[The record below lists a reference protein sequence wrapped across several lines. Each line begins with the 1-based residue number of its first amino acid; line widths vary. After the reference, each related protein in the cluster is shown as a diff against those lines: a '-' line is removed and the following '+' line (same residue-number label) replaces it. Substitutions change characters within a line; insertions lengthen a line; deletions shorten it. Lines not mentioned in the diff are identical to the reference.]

1 MGPDTLAGCCAGRM
15 RSHPESPLEV
25 PGEQLSRTALSRSR
39 SGDADVPSLTGLP
52 HPTLPEPPEPPA
64 RPGFPLIASL
74 APIVASVAIYAVTRS
89 PFALIFAF
97 LGPIVALGS
106 FTDAALRQRR
116 LRRAGRITFGADVDI
131 ARARID
137 SWHDRERAQ
146 RESVD
151 VPIHRLLTTR
161 DRDGSRWSHDG
172 STAVL
177 VSVGR
182 GRVASSLDLGSRRPA
197 RLSKENEVDRAL
209 DGLAEAAR
217 WIDKAP
223 VSVDAAQGIVVCGSP
238 AQYGIA
244 RAIVVRI
251 ARLVSPAHAALRV
264 SATSGWDWLDLLP
277 HPRAGGEPPVAPA
290 GVTLIEFVTTGGD
303 PPNGASRLLAR
314 VLIAPDLTSAPRAGA
329 VIVADHGRA
338 MVEVGAERVVIAP
351 DYCTATEAAQFA
363 GVLATQ
369 ARREGLLTNDESL
382 ADRVEFASLDNGPR
396 PGTSA
401 RMLACALG
409 RSAEGPW
416 VIDLVTD
423 GPHAVIGGTTG
434 SGKSELLVS
443 WVLALASRYPPD
455 EVSVLL
461 VDFKGGAAFTQVAAL
476 AHTVGVLS
484 DLEATSARRA
494 IESLGAEVR
503 YRERVLLDAGA
514 RSIDELPEGQT
525 MARLIVFVDE
535 FAALVNNFP
544 DLRDLFVDLA
554 ARGRSLGVHLVLCT
568 QRPAD
573 VLRDAILANVT
584 LRISLRVNER
594 VDSVALLGV
603 GIAANLPRG
612 AVGRAAF
619 STAGDRPR
627 LVQVALTNETDIERI
642 RSRWSQLPPARRPWC
657 PPLPAVITPESPLL
671 HDSARAPAPGP
682 GEAFAVADVPA
693 EQRQTAVAWEP
704 RRDGHMLVHG
714 TRRSGRSTAIT
725 ALCRSLPGAIVH
737 VVPEEVEAA
746 WDRLSE
752 LAKRTERLSH
762 SGIPALRPVGGDV
775 ELITIDDLDHLVAR
789 FGTDHDAAFVDLV
802 ARVLRDGPAV
812 GFSVVASVTRVTPA
826 LSALAVLFDARLLLR
841 MASRQDHLLAHGRG
855 GDHDERMPPGGGW
868 WKGERVQVIRHAL
881 LDQARSGESSEGA
894 DAGAVDLAG
903 LGTRLLAVVAASS
916 SAMVLALRSTHRIV
930 DIRESGVARRAMDEV
945 ARLET
950 LDGETWPVAVVGDV
964 EAWHAAGPALAAIR
978 AVGLVVVHGCTVGE
992 FRALTRIRQHPP
1004 PLSSAAERA
1013 WVAHPDGT
1021 VTRCSV

>member
-1 MGPDTLAGCCAGRM
+1 ML
-15 RSHPESPLEV
+15 
-25 PGEQLSRTALSRSR
+25 LSLS
-39 SGDADVPSLTGLP
+39 DLP

-64 RPGFPLIASL
+64 RPGFPLLASL

-116 LRRAGRITFGADVDI
+116 LRRAGRVTFRADVEI

-137 SWHDRERAQ
+137 SWHDRERAL

-151 VPIHRLLTTR
+151 APIHRLLTTR

-172 STAVL
+172 SGAVL

-182 GRVASSLDLGSRRPA
+182 GRVPSALDLGRRRPA
-197 RLSKENEVDRAL
+197 RLSEENEVDREL

-223 VSVDAAQGIVVCGSP
+223 VPVDAAQGIAVCGSP
-238 AQYGIA
+238 AEHAIA
-244 RAIVVRI
+244 RAIIVRI
-251 ARLVSPAHAALRV
+251 ARLVSPAHTALRV
-264 SATSGWDWLDLLP
+264 SATSGWDWLDMLP
-277 HPRAGGEPPVAPA
+277 HPRAAGEPPVAPA

-303 PPNGASRLLAR
+303 PSDGAPRLLAR
-314 VLIAPDLTSAPRAGA
+314 VLIAPDLTAVPRAGT

-338 MVEVGAERVVIAP
+338 MMEVGLERVVIAP

-363 GVLATQ
+363 GVLAMQ
-369 ARREGLLTNDESL
+369 ARREGLVTNDESL

-396 PGTSA
+396 QGTSA
-401 RMLACALG
+401 RMLTCALG

-416 VIDLVTD
+416 VVDLVTD

-461 VDFKGGAAFTQVAAL
+461 VDFKGGAAFAQVTAL

-484 DLEATSARRA
+484 DLESTSARRA
-494 IESLGAEVR
+494 IESLAAEVR
-503 YRERVLLDAGA
+503 HREHVLLDAGA
-514 RSIDELPEGQT
+514 RSIEELPAGQT
-525 MARLIVFVDE
+525 MARLVVFVDE

-568 QRPAD
+568 QRPAE

-603 GIAANLPRG
+603 AIAANLPRG
-612 AVGRAAF
+612 ALGRAVF
-619 STAGDRPR
+619 SSAGGRPR
-627 LVQVALTNETDIERI
+627 LVQVALADETDIERI
-642 RSRWSQLPPARRPWC
+642 RSGWSHIPPARRPWC
-657 PPLPAVITPESPLL
+657 PPLPAVITPESALL
-671 HDSARAPAPGP
+671 RDSARALAPCP

-693 EQRQTAVAWEP
+693 EQRQTAVGWEP
-704 RRDGHMLVHG
+704 RLDGHILVHG
-714 TRRSGRSTAIT
+714 TRRSGRSTAIA
-725 ALCRSLPGAIVH
+725 ALCRSRPGAILH
-737 VVPEEVEAA
+737 VVGDDVEAA

-752 LAKRTERLSH
+752 LAKRTERRPH
-762 SGIPALRPVGGDV
+762 PGIPAPRPVGGDG
-775 ELITIDDLDHLVAR
+775 ELIAIDDLDHLVAR
-789 FGTDHDAAFVDLV
+789 LGTDHEAAFVDLV
-802 ARVLRDGPAV
+802 ARVLRDGPAA
-812 GFSVVASVTRVTPA
+812 GFFVVVSVARVTPA
-826 LSALAVLFDARLLLR
+826 LSALAALFDERLLLR

-855 GDHDERMPPGGGW
+855 GDHDERMAPGGGW
-868 WKGERVQVIRHAL
+868 WKGERVQVVRHPL
-881 LDQARSGESSEGA
+881 LGQARSGEGLEGA
-894 DAGAVDLAG
+894 DAGAVDLPG
-903 LGTRLLAVVAASS
+903 LVARLLAVVASSS

-930 DIRESGVARRAMDEV
+930 DIREPGVARRAMDEV
-945 ARLET
+945 ARLETLNGQTLDGQT

-964 EAWHAAGPALAAIR
+964 EAWHAAGPALATIR

-1004 PLSSAAERA
+1004 PLNSAVERA